1 MGGSD
6 RVGVFRLHEVT
17 GFASGLVPL
26 KMTVTNSDKMKAV
39 VKVIL

>member
-1 MGGSD
+1 MGGNN

-26 KMTVTNSDKMKAV
+26 KMTVTNREKDESRS
-39 VKVIL
+39 